1 MIQLEY
7 DKDSVFLNSGI
18 ALSEKGETKEIGID
32 ETFGDLQKPIN
43 GKEEFALPQLID
55 QNEEHDVDMTELRI
69 QDNQHYNDNR
79 RS

>member
-1 MIQLEY
+1 LTFDNRRISSKEKKDDQKVKSMIQLEY

-43 GKEEFALPQLID
+43 GKDEFALP
-55 QNEEHDVDMTELRI
+55 
-69 QDNQHYNDNR
+69 
-79 RS
+79 